1 MRRAARVASAIR
13 RALAP
18 LAVLAL
24 LAAGAA
30 GPARAQITAFPEV
43 PELLVSLDPPEAATE
58 GGWLYGQIVL
68 KAQLVSKHPFEALDF
83 DLPLPEGVQK
93 VEVMRPRTRR
103 TGAYAGEGYVFETV
117 VALFPTRSGVL
128 EFPPARAAGVSSPE
142 DSDREIAFD
151 ARGPAFRVS
160 VAGAHPSMD
169 GEWWM
174 VSPRVEV
181 EEIWSKPVEE
191 IRVGDIVRRTVVAT
205 VHGATGHRV
214 SVPDHRRTLAV
225 RVADATTEV
234 RTEITARGAIGKVA
248 RSWDLKF
255 ERGGVVYVAPVVVPY
270 WNPVRRER
278 ETVAALGR
286 RLEPLP
292 ADREAAGRG
301 ADGGGEGRARR
312 PARGGGGGRRR
323 CRDPAPGAGA
333 VPGLAARAD
342 AGGPAPGAALR
353 RRRRAG
359 GLLPRRPGVVR
370 RRRRSRFRGGA
381 ANRRARRD
389 PPSGGWSAR
398 FSPPDAPAP
407 GRRRPLRRAARS
419 RGNWPGC
426 RAGRVSGGAAI
437 IFICVGS
444 PSPAPSAASERRA
457 PAGRGPFGEFV
468 YYQCIT
474 KFF

>member
-1 MRRAARVASAIR
+1 MRRPARVASAIR
-13 RALAP
+13 GALAP

-214 SVPDHRRTLAV
+214 AVPDHRRTLAV
-225 RVADATTEV
+225 RIADAVTET

-278 ETVAALGR
+278 ETVAAPGR

-292 ADREAAGRG
+292 ADREALVGALMAEARAAHDGRRAVAAAVGALVAVPLLALALFLAWRLAPTRADRLLARRCAAGGPGDLYRAALEWSAAAGVALPGRGGAGGESPGAPRSAFGRLERAIFAAGRAG
-301 ADGGGEGRARR
+301 AGPATVAPAGREVARELARLSRRARV
-312 PARGGGGGRRR
+312 RR
-323 CRDPAPGAGA
+323 CRDYLHMCWIAIAG
-333 VPGLAARAD
+333 P
-342 AGGPAPGAALR
+342 
-353 RRRRAG
+353 
-359 GLLPRRPGVVR
+359 VR
-370 RRRRSRFRGGA
+370 R
-381 ANRRARRD
+381 
-389 PPSGGWSAR
+389 
-398 FSPPDAPAP
+398 
-407 GRRRPLRRAARS
+407 L
-419 RGNWPGC
+419 
-426 RAGRVSGGAAI
+426 
-437 IFICVGS
+437 
-444 PSPAPSAASERRA
+444 
-457 PAGRGPFGEFV
+457 
-468 YYQCIT
+468 
-474 KFF
+474 